1 MKLLLTGD
9 IHITGDRPTNRIDNY
24 WETVKGKV
32 KFILDTAQE
41 RGIRIVLCPG
51 DFTDT
56 PILSWIEFYEIQNL
70 LRSYQDWI
78 NFYVTFGQ
86 HDMRYRTKPNTALMA
101 LYHST
106 PNIFLLDNTSEK
118 FSDTHIYGCSYNS
131 EVPEPDRKTVFNIL
145 LIHRMIIDKKL
156 WSKQEEYEPSN
167 LFLRQHEF
175 DLIVSGDNHQPFDC
189 KTPGGRWLFNCGAM
203 MRNKIDMVEH
213 KPYVVIFDTET
224 KEHEKVYIPIKPA
237 EEVFKMDKA
246 IEEKEKNQEL
256 EAFVSGL
263 STNKEMDLKFE
274 DNLAAYIRENQ
285 IPDEI
290 SSIAINSLKE
300 RRK

>member
-1 MKLLLTGD
+1 
-9 IHITGDRPTNRIDNY
+9 
-24 WETVKGKV
+24 
-32 KFILDTAQE
+32 
-41 RGIRIVLCPG
+41 
-51 DFTDT
+51 
-56 PILSWIEFYEIQNL
+56 
-70 LRSYQDWI
+70 
-78 NFYVTFGQ
+78 
-86 HDMRYRTKPNTALMA
+86 
-101 LYHST
+101 
-106 PNIFLLDNTSEK
+106 
-118 FSDTHIYGCSYNS
+118 
-131 EVPEPDRKTVFNIL
+131 
-145 LIHRMIIDKKL
+145 
-156 WSKQEEYEPSN
+156 
-167 LFLRQHEF
+167 
-175 DLIVSGDNHQPFDC
+175 
-189 KTPGGRWLFNCGAM
+189 

-285 IPDEI
+285 VPDEI